1 LVRFYDSAAC
11 VNHTPSRVL
20 SGFACHR
27 LVVFYDLNAPMGLL
41 TNRQLLPRIK
51 EFFFIHKGFLMR
63 KWSRMGYAM
72 LLAVWTGTGLWAQEL
87 KVKITPTLS
96 AVDVVHAGQKIR
108 IQRIQ
113 DTGNKI
119 IDDFAKTSRP
129 CPEFCIHA
137 MVVAPGVETLGELEL
152 LDFMT
157 RQVPSGKGL
166 VIDARLTEFH
176 KIETIPTS
184 INIPFTVIK
193 ADNPHIG
200 QILIALGAVMGPDNR
215 WNYQK
220 AKSLVLWCNG
230 PWCDQSSRAIEA
242 LLSLG
247 YPAAKLKYYR
257 GGMQMW
263 KLMGL
268 TTVVPAAPRS

>member
-1 LVRFYDSAAC
+1 MVELKHLGWAVIWG
-11 VNHTPSRVL
+11 VL
-20 SGFACHR
+20 AS
-27 LVVFYDLNAPMGLL
+27 
-41 TNRQLLPRIK
+41 
-51 EFFFIHKGFLMR
+51 
-63 KWSRMGYAM
+63 S
-72 LLAVWTGTGLWAQEL
+72 LANGQEL

-96 AVDVVHAGQKIR
+96 ALDVVHAGQKVR

-157 RQVPSGKGL
+157 RQVPSGQGL
-166 VIDARLTEFH
+166 VIDARLADFH

-193 ADNPHIG
+193 AENPHIG
-200 QILIALGAVMGPDNR
+200 QILTALGAEMAPNQR
-215 WNYQK
+215 WNFQK
-220 AKSLVLWCNG
+220 AKSLALWCNG
-230 PWCDQSSRAIEA
+230 PWCDQSSRAIQA

-268 TTVVPAAPRS
+268 TTVVPATPRS

>member
-1 LVRFYDSAAC
+1 MVELKHLGWAVIWGVLGSSSA
-11 VNHTPSRVL
+11 N
-20 SGFACHR
+20 
-27 LVVFYDLNAPMGLL
+27 
-41 TNRQLLPRIK
+41 
-51 EFFFIHKGFLMR
+51 
-63 KWSRMGYAM
+63 
-72 LLAVWTGTGLWAQEL
+72 AQEL

-96 AVDVVHAGQKIR
+96 SVDVVHAGQKIR

-157 RQVPSGKGL
+157 HQVPSGQGL
-166 VIDARLTEFH
+166 VIDARLADFH

-193 ADNPHIG
+193 ADNPQIG
-200 QILIALGAVMGPDNR
+200 QILTALGAEMASSKR
-215 WNYQK
+215 WNFQK
-220 AKSLVLWCNG
+220 AKSLALWCNG
-230 PWCDQSSRAIEA
+230 PWCDQSSRAIQA

>member
-1 LVRFYDSAAC
+1 MHTSKTMPWVLLWAALG
-11 VNHTPSRVL
+11 SSVL
-20 SGFACHR
+20 A
-27 LVVFYDLNAPMGLL
+27 
-41 TNRQLLPRIK
+41 
-51 EFFFIHKGFLMR
+51 
-63 KWSRMGYAM
+63 
-72 LLAVWTGTGLWAQEL
+72 AQEL

-96 AVDVVHAGQKIR
+96 AVDVVHGGQAVR

-113 DTGNKI
+113 DTGHKI

-152 LDFMT
+152 LDFMSQ
-157 RQVPSGKGL
+157 QVPSGRGL
-166 VIDARLTEFH
+166 VIDARLPDFH

-200 QILIALGAVMGPDNR
+200 QILSALGAEQGSNKR

-220 AKSLVLWCNG
+220 AKSLALWCNG
-230 PWCDQSSRAIEA
+230 PWCDQSSRAIRS

-247 YPAAKLKYYR
+247 YPPAKLKYYR
-257 GGMQMW
+257 GGMQAW
-263 KLMGL
+263 KSLGL
-268 TTVVPAAPRS
+268 TTVVPAAVTPS

>member
-1 LVRFYDSAAC
+1 MCKWSQI
-11 VNHTPSRVL
+11 
-20 SGFACHR
+20 GFAMWWV
-27 LVVFYDLNAPMGLL
+27 L
-41 TNRQLLPRIK
+41 
-51 EFFFIHKGFLMR
+51 
-63 KWSRMGYAM
+63 
-72 LLAVWTGTGLWAQEL
+72 WTGAGLGAQEL

-96 AVDVVHAGQKIR
+96 AVDVVHAGQKVR

-157 RQVPSGKGL
+157 RQVPGGQGL
-166 VIDARLTEFH
+166 VIDARLADFH

-200 QILIALGAVMGPDNR
+200 QILTALGAEIGPNKR

-220 AKSLVLWCNG
+220 AKSLALWCNG
-230 PWCDQSSRAIEA
+230 PWCDQSSRAIQA

>member
-1 LVRFYDSAAC
+1 MFKWPRMGAAALTVVWLSAA
-11 VNHTPSRVL
+11 H
-20 SGFACHR
+20 A
-27 LVVFYDLNAPMGLL
+27 AP
-41 TNRQLLPRIK
+41 
-51 EFFFIHKGFLMR
+51 
-63 KWSRMGYAM
+63 
-72 LLAVWTGTGLWAQEL
+72 EL
-87 KVKITPTLS
+87 QVKITPALS

-129 CPEFCIHA
+129 CPEFCIHPMTA
-137 MVVAPGVETLGELEL
+137 APGVETVGELEL

-157 RQVPSGKGL
+157 HRVASGEGL
-166 VIDARLTEFH
+166 VIDARLPDFH

-184 INIPFTVIK
+184 INIPFTVLK

-200 QILIALGAVMGPDNR
+200 PILNALGAEMGANKR
-215 WNYQK
+215 WNFQK
-220 AKSLVLWCNG
+220 AKTLALWCNG
-230 PWCDQSSRAIEA
+230 PWCDQSSRAIQA

-247 YPAAKLKYYR
+247 YPPSKLKYYR
-257 GGMQMW
+257 GGMQAW

-268 TTVVPAAPRS
+268 TTVVPAPPRP

>member
-1 LVRFYDSAAC
+1 MVELKHLGWAVIWGVLGSNSA
-11 VNHTPSRVL
+11 N
-20 SGFACHR
+20 
-27 LVVFYDLNAPMGLL
+27 
-41 TNRQLLPRIK
+41 
-51 EFFFIHKGFLMR
+51 
-63 KWSRMGYAM
+63 
-72 LLAVWTGTGLWAQEL
+72 AQEL

-96 AVDVVHAGQKIR
+96 SVDVVHAGQKVR

-119 IDDFAKTSRP
+119 IDDFAKSSRP

-157 RQVPSGKGL
+157 RQVPSGQGL
-166 VIDARLTEFH
+166 VIDARLADFH

-193 ADNPHIG
+193 TDNPHIG
-200 QILIALGAVMGPDNR
+200 QILIALGAEMGPNKR
-215 WNYQK
+215 WNFQK
-220 AKSLVLWCNG
+220 AKSLALWCNG
-230 PWCDQSSRAIEA
+230 PWCDQSSRAIQA
-242 LLSLG
+242 LVSLG

>member
-1 LVRFYDSAAC
+1 MVELKHLGWAVIWGVLGSSSA
-11 VNHTPSRVL
+11 N
-20 SGFACHR
+20 
-27 LVVFYDLNAPMGLL
+27 
-41 TNRQLLPRIK
+41 
-51 EFFFIHKGFLMR
+51 
-63 KWSRMGYAM
+63 
-72 LLAVWTGTGLWAQEL
+72 AQEL

-96 AVDVVHAGQKIR
+96 SVDVVHAGQKIR

-157 RQVPSGKGL
+157 RQVPSGQGL
-166 VIDARLTEFH
+166 VIDARLADFH

-200 QILIALGAVMGPDNR
+200 QILTALGAEMAPSKR
-215 WNYQK
+215 WNFQK
-220 AKSLVLWCNG
+220 AKSLALWCNG
-230 PWCDQSSRAIEA
+230 PWCDQSSRAIQA

>member
-1 LVRFYDSAAC
+1 
-11 VNHTPSRVL
+11 
-20 SGFACHR
+20 
-27 LVVFYDLNAPMGLL
+27 MGLL
-41 TNRQLLPRIK
+41 TGQQVFFRIK
-51 EFFFIHKGFLMR
+51 EFFFINKGFLMR
-63 KWSRMGYAM
+63 KWSRMGCAM
-72 LLAVWTGTGLWAQEL
+72 LLAAWTGVGLGAQEL

-96 AVDVVHAGQKIR
+96 AVDVVHAGQKVR

-157 RQVPSGKGL
+157 RQVPSGQGL
-166 VIDARLTEFH
+166 VIDARLADFH

-200 QILIALGAVMGPDNR
+200 QILTALGAEMAPSKR
-215 WNYQK
+215 WNFQK
-220 AKSLVLWCNG
+220 AKSLALWCNG
-230 PWCDQSSRAIEA
+230 PWCDQSSRAIQA

-268 TTVVPAAPRS
+268 TTVVPAASRS

>member
-1 LVRFYDSAAC
+1 MSLCRTWLWCFFRFDHA
-11 VNHTPSRVL
+11 
-20 SGFACHR
+20 
-27 LVVFYDLNAPMGLL
+27 NALIDCDQSIFRMNELFL
-41 TNRQLLPRIK
+41 T
-51 EFFFIHKGFLMR
+51 HKGFIMR
-63 KWSRMGYAM
+63 KWSRIGFAM
-72 LLAVWTGTGLWAQEL
+72 CWGLWAGAGLGAQEL

-96 AVDVVHAGQKIR
+96 AVDVVHAGQKVR

-157 RQVPSGKGL
+157 RQVPSGQGL
-166 VIDARLTEFH
+166 VIDARLVDFH

-200 QILIALGAVMGPDNR
+200 QILIALGAEMGPNKR

-220 AKSLVLWCNG
+220 AKSLALWCNG
-230 PWCDQSSRAIEA
+230 PWCDQSSRAIQA